1 MVREA
6 LTQIGATHAVNTG
19 DSIVLKPNYVEPHPP
34 ETGTTTDPRVI
45 EAVIDWLQ
53 MEVGAKDI
61 TVAEST
67 WDKKR
72 TDRCFEMVGL
82 PELTRRRRVKL
93 VNLYDDEHVEVDI
106 LNALSLRHVLL
117 SRTVLEADCLIS
129 LPKLKCHSMAYVTLG
144 IKNLMGAV
152 FPDKALMHRDLDE
165 RLRDLA
171 TVLRAKLTVIDG
183 LIGSERHETSGSP
196 VQSDVII
203 AGADPVATDAVGALA
218 MGIDPGGTALHRA
231 EKLRAAWRLPLAA
244 NQPHSRPRD
253 PPTRACPCPCR
264 AGRRVARAL
273 LHRLA
278 PSPER
283 PSW

>member
-1 MVREA
+1 MVHEA

-218 MGIDPGGTALHRA
+218 MGIDPTRIEHLRLCAEACLGEYEPGKIEILGAPLSTVQRSYARPGGYR
-231 EKLRAAWRLPLAA
+231 
-244 NQPHSRPRD
+244 
-253 PPTRACPCPCR
+253 
-264 AGRRVARAL
+264 
-273 LHRLA
+273 
-278 PSPER
+278 
-283 PSW
+283 

>member
-6 LTQIGATHAVNTG
+6 LTQIGAIHAVNTD
-19 DSIVLKPNYVEPHPP
+19 DSIVLKPNYVEPHSP
-34 ETGTTTDPRVI
+34 ETGTTTDPRLI

-53 MEVGAKDI
+53 TEVGTKDI

-67 WDKKR
+67 WDKRR

-82 PELTRRRRVKL
+82 PELTRRRGVKL
-93 VNLYDDEHVEVDI
+93 LNLYDDEHVEVDI
-106 LNALSLRHVLL
+106 PNALSLTHILL

-171 TVLRAKLTVIDG
+171 TVLRARLTVIDG

-218 MGIDPGGTALHRA
+218 MGIDPTRIEHLRLCAEAGLGEYEPGKIEILGAPLSTVQRSYARPGGYR
-231 EKLRAAWRLPLAA
+231 
-244 NQPHSRPRD
+244 
-253 PPTRACPCPCR
+253 
-264 AGRRVARAL
+264 
-273 LHRLA
+273 
-278 PSPER
+278 
-283 PSW
+283 